1 MEKPKFENAIEKV
14 LDLSVEL
21 GEVDIKDSKG
31 NSILSNPINAKKKVI
46 ESIQVTNGKIGG

>member
-21 GEVDIKDSKG
+21 GEVNIKDSKG